1 MRGPIYENK
10 LRQDKSALAPDVWR
24 LIISPSLD
32 PFLNMA
38 VDEVLFRQV
47 ARQGSP
53 PIVRLYGWSG
63 PSVTLGRFQ
72 DASKAVNL
80 DGCRKHGVTVVR
92 RLTGGRLVFHGDDMT
107 YSVAARLG
115 NPPFQGGI
123 IHCYN
128 EISRWIV
135 EACCTMG
142 FEASLAA
149 GVPRHSWQSR
159 EKEDLEP
166 DQTRELCFSSTSR
179 YEVVFGGRKLAG
191 SAQMRA
197 EGAMLQQGSIPLY
210 LNVNL
215 MADVMRRPGGKNQ
228 LPPSDTLAREYRAHA
243 TSVSEAAA
251 REVAFSEM
259 AEALAAAVACCA
271 TGRLENRKLTA
282 DEMIA
287 AEKLVLSK
295 YSTLK
300 WNFEAKRS

>member
-1 MRGPIYENK
+1 MRGSIYGKK
-10 LRQDKSALAPDVWR
+10 LRQDKSARAPDVWR
-24 LIISPSLD
+24 LILSPSLD

-38 VDEVLFRQV
+38 VDEILFRQV

-72 DASKAVNL
+72 DALKAVNL
-80 DGCRKHGVTVVR
+80 DGCRKHGVTLVR

-107 YSVAARLG
+107 YSVIARLG

-123 IHCYN
+123 IHSYN

-135 EACCTMG
+135 EACRTMG

-149 GVPRHSWQSR
+149 GVPRHSRKSR
-159 EKEDLEP
+159 EKADLEL

-179 YEVVFGGRKLAG
+179 YEVVCGGRKLAG

-197 EGAMLQQGSIPLY
+197 EGAMLQQGSIPLD

-215 MADVMRRPGGKNQ
+215 MADVMRRPGGKSQ
-228 LPPSDTLAREYRAHA
+228 FLSSDTMASEYRARA

-251 REVAFSEM
+251 REVVFSEM
-259 AEALAAAVACCA
+259 AEALAGAVACCV
-271 TGRLENRKLTA
+271 TDRLEKKNLTD
-282 DEMIA
+282 DEVIA
-287 AEKLVLSK
+287 AEKLVQSK
-295 YSTLK
+295 YSTVK
-300 WNFEAKRS
+300 WNFETKRS